1 MAGTRTW
8 ITRTAL
14 VASAALVVAAPL
26 PAQADSGGSLT
37 VMSQNLYLG
46 ADLFP
51 AIDAAQQGTA
61 AFLAAAATVYQQAM
75 ASDFPT
81 RAEAFAK
88 TVKKRKPDI
97 IGLQEVT
104 NWIAA
109 RQDPKS
115 GPALQNQDFLA
126 SVKKAFKAQGLK
138 YKVVGTSQNA
148 SIGPFPYVD
157 PAVNC
162 GAPTGVLPTM
172 WPCRIQMQDRD
183 VLLVNTKTKGLTV
196 TKKSVKS
203 GLYSKQQTFT
213 VAGQTISF
221 ARGYVF
227 ADMTYKG
234 ATFRMANTHL
244 EVGGVSEG
252 IQNAQAAQ
260 FVKKVRKGAKSVIAV
275 GDFNTDAYGTYSPS
289 SYKTLTGYFTDAWNV
304 KRDGQGLSC
313 CQNAELSNPV
323 SENTTRIDLV
333 LLRGKV
339 TSKSSRNTNITP
351 FRTSPV
357 PLWESD
363 HAGVFTKVRVK

>member
-8 ITRTAL
+8 LTRSAL
-14 VASAALVVAAPL
+14 VASAALVAAVPL
-26 PAQADSGGSLT
+26 PAHADNGGALS

-51 AIDAAQQGTA
+51 AVEAAQVGTNE
-61 AFLAAAATVYQQAM
+61 FLAAAAKVYQQAM

-81 RAEAFAK
+81 RADAFAK

-104 NWIAA
+104 SWIAA
-109 RQDPKS
+109 RKDPSS

-126 SVKKAFKAQGLK
+126 IVKKAFKANGLK
-138 YKVVGTSQNA
+138 YKVVGTSRNA

-157 PAVNC
+157 PSVNC
-162 GAPTGVLPTM
+162 AAPTSILPTE
-172 WPCRIQMQDRD
+172 WPCSIQMQDRD
-183 VLLVNTKTKGLTV
+183 VLLVNTKTKALKV

-203 GLYSKQQTFT
+203 GLFSKQQTFS

-252 IQNAQAAQ
+252 IQNAQAKQ
-260 FVKKVRKGAKSVIAV
+260 FVKKVRKGATSVIAV
-275 GDFNTDAYGTYSPS
+275 GDFNTDAYGAYSPS
-289 SYKTLTGYFTDAWNV
+289 SYRTLTGYFRDAWNV

-323 SENTTRIDLV
+323 SENDIRIDLV
-333 LLRGKV
+333 LIRGKV
-339 TSKSSRNTNITP
+339 NSKRSMVTNVTP
-351 FRTSPV
+351 FRATPV

-363 HAGVFTKVRVK
+363 HAGVFTKLRVK